1 MTAFD
6 LTGKVALVTGGNG
19 GIGLGMAKGLA
30 DAGASVMVAG
40 PRCGQEP
47 PRGRKSWAGTPMR
60 SRWTWPRRAVARAAV
75 DAAAEKFGR
84 LDILVNNAGI
94 NIRKPPQDYSAGR
107 NGTAC

>member
-40 PRCGQEP
+40 
-47 PRGRKSWAGTPMR
+47 RGGELRIAPGTITLAPT
-60 SRWTWPRRAVARAAV
+60 SA
-75 DAAAEKFGR
+75 
-84 LDILVNNAGI
+84 NAGLRTAAFPRQI
-94 NIRKPPQDYSAGR
+94 ECRHDPVSPNRHTKQAMTDTNASANPPHRIWPA
-107 NGTAC
+107 